1 MEKNTTKVQKNY
13 LSVLRK
19 LPSWFIS
26 AVIILPV
33 VALIGIALNIIS
45 AGQINLLYW
54 IILPSI
60 LFEQVFETSFY
71 AFSNSPLANL
81 LFVFLFWSST
91 GALVGWL
98 TTWIR
103 DHTYN
108 L

>member
-13 LSVLRK
+13 LSVLSK
-19 LPSWFIS
+19 LPTWFIS

-45 AGQINLLYW
+45 AGQINFLFW

-60 LFEQVFETSFY
+60 LFEQVFETRFY

-81 LFVFLFWSST
+81 LFVFLFWFST

-98 TTWIR
+98 IARIR
-103 DHTYN
+103 DRTIN